1 MPQLHTVYLSEEP
14 HARFLARCQAFPDR
28 STSEHLDEV
37 VTAGLDVLE
46 ANGKPVNGAPAAK
59 KSKSGGR
66 K

>member
-14 HARFLARCQAFPDR
+14 HARFLARCQADPDR

-37 VTAGLDVLE
+37 VTAGLDALE
-46 ANGKPVNGAPAAK
+46 AIARPVNGAPAAK